1 MTELQNDVLI
11 DDSKSDSKPDDFK
24 LEWQSTN
31 YKDTITVSK
40 SYFEHLLSCLANQK
54 FIGESPPNADALELD
69 RSEYENIQIENQNVI
84 DKAWRN
90 GMFML
95 CLEHK
100 MEEAYKEIHKKYCAF
115 WNSHIDF
122 INNLMAEDK
131 KLFPEDDN
139 ITFKWVHLVQ
149 QEIEMWIS
157 LCSSSSSNSNLI
169 IDCKNEIYKH
179 GHVEIDDFDFI
190 CKRRGF
196 TPSMI
201 NFLVDVLKEIGIGEK
216 LNYSS

>member
-1 MTELQNDVLI
+1 MTESI
-11 DDSKSDSKPDDFK
+11 DDFN
-24 LEWQSTN
+24 LEWQSSKF
-31 YKDTITVSK
+31 KDTITVSK

-54 FIGESPPNADALELD
+54 FIGDINADALELD
-69 RSEYENIQIENQNVI
+69 KKEYEKIQIENQDVI

-100 MEEAYKEIHKKYCAF
+100 MEESCKEIHKKYCDF
-115 WNSHIDF
+115 WNSHVDF

-131 KLFPEDDN
+131 KLFPEDEN

-157 LCSSSSSNSNLI
+157 LCSSSSNSNLI

-179 GHVEIDDFDFI
+179 GYVEIDDFDFI
-190 CKRRGF
+190 CNRRGF
-196 TPSMI
+196 TPAMI
-201 NFLVDVLKEIGIGEK
+201 DFLVDILKEIGIGEK